1 MKIGCG
7 GGGEYEHK
15 SVIGVVHA
23 YSNQS
28 GVFYTLLVPL
38 FFEYKLCVVGVE
50 VFCWLRNV
58 SRAGIA
64 LGRGTDLGYI
74 DYSIQLTSFC

>member
-1 MKIGCG
+1 MVYVCAIELNENRVW

-38 FFEYKLCVVGVE
+38 FL
-50 VFCWLRNV
+50 
-58 SRAGIA
+58 
-64 LGRGTDLGYI
+64 LGYRVI
-74 DYSIQLTSFC
+74 HWGNEKKMYITR